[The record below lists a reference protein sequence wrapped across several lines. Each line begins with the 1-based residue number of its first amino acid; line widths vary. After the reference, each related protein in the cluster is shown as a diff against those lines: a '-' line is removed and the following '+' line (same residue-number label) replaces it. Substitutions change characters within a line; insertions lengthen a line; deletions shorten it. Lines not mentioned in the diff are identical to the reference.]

1 MKNLPDFEAIDKE
14 FSYSGSL
21 GAVYSSESTVFN
33 VWSPV
38 ADRVEVRLYESARSE
53 LPFSQL
59 EMSKKG
65 GVWSTEVQGDLH
77 GVFYTYL
84 VTVGNETR
92 ETIDIYAKAAGAN
105 GIRGMVV
112 DLSRTNPDGWEK
124 SSPVLLESYTDAV
137 IYELHVRDF
146 SSDESG
152 NFKHRGKFIAFAEKD
167 VTNQNGDKIGLDYIA
182 ELGVTHIHLLPVFDF
197 QTVDET
203 DPNAG
208 FNWGYDPLNFNIPEG
223 SYSTDPNDGVC
234 RIREFKEL
242 ILAAHQKGI
251 GIIMDVVYNHTFDTE
266 NSPFNK
272 TFPHYYYRHNK
283 DGSLSNGSGCGN
295 EFASERSMAGKFI
308 KDSLCYLAKEY
319 KLDGFRFDLMGL
331 LDIETL
337 NRCAEELRKI
347 NPSIILYGEGWTGG
361 TCPIDEGLRGVKKN
375 AVKLPQFAMFSDDF
389 RDGVKGSVFNDMD
402 CGFVNGN
409 SSHYIKELIKSTVSA
424 GIYRDDVDRSE
435 SVCWT
440 DKPRQSVN
448 YVEAHDNLTL
458 YDKLKCSMGGKS
470 EEMVIAADKMAAA
483 LIFLSQ
489 GIPFMQAGQEFLRS
503 KGFVHDSYNSPDS
516 VNSLKWNDV
525 SLHRKVVDYY
535 KGLIAIRK
543 RFSCFRMRTAEEIKS
558 RISYEESGGGL
569 AVHIDDFVLVLNP
582 SERVIFCEIK
592 GRAEV
597 YANGEK
603 ASEMPLYIAE
613 SMVEVNPRS
622 IILIRLL

>member
-1 MKNLPDFEAIDKE
+1 MKNLPDFEATDKE

-21 GAVYSSESTVFN
+21 GADYSSESTVFR

-38 ADRVEVRLYESARSE
+38 ADRVEVRLYESTMSE

-59 EMSKKG
+59 EMSKNG
-65 GVWSTEVQGDLH
+65 GVWTAEAKGDLH

-84 VTVGNETR
+84 VTVENETR
-92 ETIDIYAKAAGAN
+92 ETIDIYAKAAGTN

-112 DLSRTNPDGWEK
+112 DLSRTNPAGWEN
-124 SSPVLLESYTDAV
+124 SSPVQLESYTDVV

-167 VTNQNGDKIGLDYIA
+167 VKNEYGDKIGLDYIG

-223 SYSTDPNDGVC
+223 SYSTDPKDGVC
-234 RIREFKEL
+234 RIKEFKEL

-251 GIIMDVVYNHTFDTE
+251 GIIMDVVYNHTFDME

-272 TFPHYYYRHNK
+272 TFPDYYYRHNK

-295 EFASERSMAGKFI
+295 EFASERIMAGKFI
-308 KDSLCYLAKEY
+308 TDSLCYLAREY

-337 NRCAEELRKI
+337 NRCSEELRKI

-361 TCPIDEGLRGVKKN
+361 TCPLDESLRGVKKN
-375 AVKLPQFAMFSDDF
+375 AVKLPRYAMFSDDF
-389 RDGVKGSVFNDMD
+389 RDGVKGSVFNDKD

-409 SSHYIKELIKSTVSA
+409 SSHYIKELIKSTISA
-424 GIYRDDVDRSE
+424 GIYRDDVDRSADK
-435 SVCWT
+435 CWT
-440 DKPRQSVN
+440 DKPQQSVN
-448 YVEAHDNLTL
+448 YAEAHDNLTL
-458 YDKLKCSMGGKS
+458 YDKLKFSMCGKP
-470 EEMVIAADKMAAA
+470 EELVIAADKMAAA

-516 VNSLKWNDV
+516 VNSLKWNNV
-525 SLHRKVVDYY
+525 TLHKDIVDYY

-543 RFSCFRMRTAEEIKS
+543 RFPCFRMRTSEEIKS
-558 RISYEESGGGL
+558 RISYEESGEGL
-569 AVHIDDFVLVLNP
+569 AIHVDDFVLVLNP
-582 SERVIFCEIK
+582 SESVIYCEIK

-597 YANGEK
+597 YANGEN
-603 ASEMPLYIAE
+603 ASEKPLYIAE
-613 SMVEVNPRS
+613 KAVDVLPLS
-622 IILIRLL
+622 IMLLKLL

>member
-21 GAVYSSESTVFN
+21 GAVYSLESTVFN

-59 EMSKKG
+59 EMSKNR

-112 DLSRTNPDGWEK
+112 DLSRTNPDGWEN
-124 SSPVLLESYTDAV
+124 SSIVQLESYTDAV
-137 IYELHVRDF
+137 IYELHIRDF

-167 VTNQNGDKIGLDYIA
+167 VTNQNGDKIVLDYIA

-197 QTVDET
+197 QTVYET

-242 ILAAHQKGI
+242 ILAAHKKGI

-308 KDSLCYLAKEY
+308 KDSLCYLAREY

-424 GIYRDDVDRSE
+424 GIYRDDVDRSTDK
-435 SVCWT
+435 CWT
-440 DKPRQSVN
+440 DKPQQCVN
-448 YVEAHDNLTL
+448 YAEAHDNLTL

-516 VNSLKWNDV
+516 VNSLKWND
-525 SLHRKVVDYY
+525 STLHKDIVDYY

-582 SERVIFCEIK
+582 SERAIYCKIK
-592 GRAEV
+592 GMAEV

-603 ASEMPLYIAE
+603 ASAMPLYIAE
-613 SMVEVNPRS
+613 SMVEVNPCS
-622 IILIRLL
+622 IMLIRLI